1 LIALA
6 LVIIGAI
13 VTMLG
18 GLPVAFAFLLGSIVL
33 CIIYGLEM
41 AGTVN
46 AAYHIMNQW
55 ALLALPLFILLGTM
69 MGRGGLAAKLVDFVN
84 ALVGRVR
91 GGLGVV
97 LVVTNTF
104 FGAISGSAASAL
116 ATIGTI
122 MIPEMERLGYPK
134 GYSTGLAISSSV
146 LSLLI
151 PPSVSMIIFG
161 ITGGISI
168 PLLFAAT
175 LIPGLI
181 LTILLSII
189 NIIMT
194 RRMPTIQV
202 APKIGFAEQG
212 KNIVRAG
219 KKAFFVLL
227 LPLIILGGIY
237 SGMFTPTEAAAVAG
251 VYAIVVG
258 WFIYRILNL
267 RTIGQTIIEAGGLTG
282 CMIIVLFAFLMLSRI
297 LIVKEVPSQLLA
309 LVLSL
314 STNKYVIL
322 LLLNVVLMIMGMFM
336 TDVPALILAAIVLL
350 PVTNA
355 LGINPLHFGAICGV
369 NLGMGLITPPVAPL
383 LYLGGV
389 VGGNLPLKEY
399 IKPALYGIIFAFLP
413 VILITTYVPA
423 VSLTLPRLVIAI
435 QR

>member
-1 LIALA
+1 
-6 LVIIGAI
+6 V
-13 VTMLG
+13 
-18 GLPVAFAFLLGSIVL
+18 PVAFSFLIGTLVL
-33 CIIYGLEM
+33 CGIYGIDPVG
-41 AGTVN
+41 AVT
-46 AAYHIMNQW
+46 AAFDVMNQY
-55 ALLALPLFILLGTM
+55 ALMALPLFILLGTLM
-69 MGRGGLAAKLVDFVN
+69 DRGGLAAKLIDFIN

-104 FGAISGSAASAL
+104 FGAISGVAASAL

-122 MIPEMERLGYPK
+122 MIPEMERRGYPR
-134 GYSTGLAISSSV
+134 GYSTGMAISSSV

-161 ITGGISI
+161 ITARVSI

-189 NIIMT
+189 NIVMT
-194 RRMPTIQV
+194 RRIPTIQV
-202 APKIGFAEQG
+202 PPKTSFAEQG
-212 KNIVRAG
+212 KNIARAG

-227 LPLIILGGIY
+227 LPLVILGGIY
-237 SGMFTPTEAAAVAG
+237 SGMFTPTEAAAVAV

-258 WFIYRILNL
+258 WLIYRIFNYK
-267 RTIGQTIIEAGGLTG
+267 TIGKAVIEAGSLTG
-282 CMIIVLFAFLMLSRI
+282 CMIIVLFAFMMLSRI
-297 LIVKEVPSQLLA
+297 LILEQIPSQLLA
-309 LVLSL
+309 VILSI

-322 LLLNVVLMIMGMFM
+322 LLLNVVLIIMGMFM
-336 TDVPALILAAIVLL
+336 TDTPALILAAIILL
-350 PVTNA
+350 PVA
-355 LGINPLHFGAICGV
+355 VGIGVNPLQFGAICGV

-383 LYLGGV
+383 LYLGGI

-399 IKPALYGIIFAFLP
+399 IKPAMYCIIFAFLP
-413 VILITTYVPA
+413 VLIITTYVPA

-435 QR
+435 QG